1 MWSPCVVASRVWF
14 AREYANLSAW
24 LARAVFAVLWSFP
37 LLVLILVITN
47 DIHRLFRFG
56 FRLDGHV
63 EPILGPVGRAFTTY
77 GFLLSLVS
85 SAAFGLALRDHH
97 RYTASLRRYASPG
110 TSRHVSPS
118 ALHFRQKHGRDG
130 GPGHARRRVRR
141 LDTPLA
147 LFHLR
152 MFDLMPIARGRNG
165 ADA

>member
-47 DIHRLFRFG
+47 DIHRLFWFG

-63 EPILGPVGRAFTTY
+63 EPILGPVGRAFTAY

-118 ALHFRQKHGRDG
+118 ALHFRQNTAEPADLAMLG
-130 GPGHARRRVRR
+130 GVFAVSTH
-141 LDTPLA
+141 PLA